1 MCLFG
6 ALRDVA
12 HMDAAAASGARG
24 GTAVVVIV
32 VCRCACAGAGTFVS
46 AEGSALTCKPSAG
59 VTVVTGSL
67 PGGVYAGQS
76 LVSVCAVSST

>member
-1 MCLFG
+1 
-6 ALRDVA
+6 
-12 HMDAAAASGARG
+12 MDAAAASGVG
-24 GTAVVVIV
+24 SGTVVVVVV
-32 VCRCACAGAGTFVS
+32 VCRRACTWAGTFVS

>member
-1 MCLFG
+1 
-6 ALRDVA
+6 
-12 HMDAAAASGARG
+12 MDAAASGVG
-24 GTAVVVIV
+24 STAVVMV

-46 AEGSALTCKPSAG
+46 VEGSALTCKPSAG

-76 LVSVCAVSST
+76 LVSVCTASTT